1 MADIGRPTVKNSKW
15 QKIVSRQGAKTQR
28 RTLLFFFASLRLG
41 ETIDFSHLLAAEQAS
56 FTGS

>member
-1 MADIGRPTVKNSKW
+1 MVDIGRQTVKNSKW

-28 RTLLFFFASLRLG
+28 KTRGFSFAPLRLG